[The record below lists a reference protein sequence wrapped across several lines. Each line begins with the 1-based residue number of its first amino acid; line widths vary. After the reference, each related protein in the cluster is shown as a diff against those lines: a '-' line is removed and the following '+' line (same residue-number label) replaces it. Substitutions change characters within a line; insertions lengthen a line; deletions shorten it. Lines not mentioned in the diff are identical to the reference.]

1 MMRSDTSGGISVVGI
16 IVVFYRRTLLVLGRH
31 KVPGDSF
38 DKQFLSD
45 IWVQLALYICQEVS
59 AACLISY

>member
-1 MMRSDTSGGISVVGI
+1 MMRSDTSGGISVV
-16 IVVFYRRTLLVLGRH
+16 VSSSFYRRTLLVLGRH

-45 IWVQLALYICQEVS
+45 IWVRFGLYLYSKYQQPV
-59 AACLISY
+59 